1 MTKFSIQA
9 AHEQVNPLGLL
20 DDVHDMESNGI
31 ERCWTSDH
39 YMPWCDTGASGGAA
53 WPWLG
58 AALARTNTI
67 TIGTGIT
74 PPILRYN
81 PAVVAQVFATLGF
94 MFPDRVFLTVGR
106 GEALNEVPSGNRWPS
121 SRERFERLKEAI
133 QIIKT
138 LWEED
143 WVSFKGKYYELKDSK
158 LYTKPKAPIP
168 LYIAGL
174 GPQSAR
180 LAGEQGDGF
189 VTNELNVDKIK
200 NKIFP
205 ALKEGTNA
213 VGKDYDSVQKILFIP
228 GSYDEDKQK
237 ALRSISFWKGSMI
250 KAFFDVDVHDPR
262 QIEENGKV
270 VGDDTMQKML
280 LVLSSPKEAIEKL
293 QPYVDAGFTE
303 IVITNSSPD
312 RQKMVKLLAREVI
325 PHFS

>member
-1 MTKFSIQA
+1 
-9 AHEQVNPLGLL
+9 
-20 DDVHDMESNGI
+20 
-31 ERCWTSDH
+31 
-39 YMPWCDTGASGGAA
+39 MPWCDTGASGGAA

-94 MFPDRVFLTVGR
+94 MFPNRVFLTVGR
-106 GEALNEVPSGNRWPS
+106 GEALNEVPSGNHWPS

-280 LVLSSPKEAIEKL
+280 LVVSSPKEAIEKL
-293 QPYVDAGFTE
+293 KPYVDAGFTE